1 MRRALC
7 WSQLGAGTPPHPTL
21 APALA
26 QPAPPPKCTTSPE
39 LSGIWLPRS
48 LAVPTLHGGPASIC
62 AAPSQPP
69 QGLTGSGSRPPFH
82 PRSHLLC
89 PSPSPTRGHRKDSK
103 DRSWG
108 HVPAAV
114 PGQHPGVHL
123 AYCCATSLFDDTDG
137 CQAGPLSRAGESST
151 GSLLAPVPV
160 LGEGG
165 VETLRGVEPPD
176 VARDLPKVSPHVQ
189 SFIGLSSQG

>member
-1 MRRALC
+1 MLRAPCWPVRGTDPRGDLGSPVRRALC
-7 WSQLGAGTPPHPTL
+7 WSQLGAGTPPPRSPQRWPSQL
-21 APALA
+21 PLPSA
-26 QPAPPPKCTTSPE
+26 QQVPN
-39 LSGIWLPRS
+39 SGIWLPRS

-108 HVPAAV
+108 HVPATV

-137 CQAGPLSRAGESST
+137 FQAGPLSRAGESST

-160 LGEGG
+160 LGGG
-165 VETLRGVEPPD
+165 G
-176 VARDLPKVSPHVQ
+176 S
-189 SFIGLSSQG
+189 

>member
-7 WSQLGAGTPPHPTL
+7 WSQLGAGTPPPHSRPSACPASSPSQVPNKSRTLESGFPAALLFPRCMGDLPPSALHPPSHPL
-21 APALA
+21 
-26 QPAPPPKCTTSPE
+26 TSP
-39 LSGIWLPRS
+39 
-48 LAVPTLHGGPASIC
+48 
-62 AAPSQPP
+62 
-69 QGLTGSGSRPPFH
+69 GSRPPFH

-108 HVPAAV
+108 HVPATV

-137 CQAGPLSRAGESST
+137 FQAGPLSRAGESST

-160 LGEGG
+160 LGGG
-165 VETLRGVEPPD
+165 GAETLRGVEPPD